1 MKIQDKIKATF
12 DKCAKIKFEGDS
24 NDHPIIYLNILK
36 NIIGDNKEKPSN
48 TLMNKMIEISEE
60 YPPRDKDEIFLSEIA
75 SEGLGMTVAVAD
87 LQDACQ
93 SGNWEEAKK
102 VAARLQHVSE
112 NGLGLI
118 EALIELSL
126 QDFDRMGIFS
136 YHLQRA
142 NTFNQNNNNNWIYA
156 VCLFNELKK
165 KNLKQPH
172 KAKNAKFSYN
182 LLDEH
187 PDIIKYSV
195 CARLWQGDYVRVS
208 SFQRELSHW
217 IHVSDNKKSTNI
229 VNTLSLD
236 GLDNYRKKRGD
247 FFINLAEVFIEDL
260 EALKSLEAFRFF
272 VKQANEEE
280 YHTLKKLLNN

>member
-36 NIIGDNKEKPSN
+36 NIIGDNKHKPSN

-60 YPPRDKDEIFLSEIA
+60 YSPREKDKIFLSEIA
-75 SEGLGMTVAVAD
+75 SEGLGMTIAVAD

-93 SGNWEEAKK
+93 IGDWKKAKK

-142 NTFNQNNNNNWIYA
+142 NAFNQNNNNNWIYA

-172 KAKNAKFSYN
+172 KAKNVKFSYN
-182 LLDEH
+182 LLDGH
-187 PDIIKYSV
+187 RDIIKYSV
-195 CARLWQGDYVRVS
+195 CARLWLGDYVRAS

-217 IHVSDNKKSTNI
+217 IHDSDKKKSTNV
-229 VNTLSLD
+229 VNTLSSD

-260 EALKSLEAFRFF
+260 EALKFLEAFRFF